1 MVEQRTETTRSLTRV
16 RRRPGFIAVEWIL
29 CLTILVIG
37 IVGGLSAARNA
48 ILEELSDIC
57 RCITAIEVCP
67 DPPSGPTP

>member
-1 MVEQRTETTRSLTRV
+1 MSKKRTKSRTRPS
-16 RRRPGFIAVEWIL
+16 RRGFITVEWIL

-57 RCITAIEVCP
+57 RCISAIEICPEPEP
-67 DPPSGPTP
+67 DPSV